1 MMIKPYAPKK
11 AWLASALVFTFLLTT
26 ITSVNAREVK
36 DTPPETHTLSLF
48 DAVTMALK
56 NDPWLSGNQ
65 YQQRAVEAMSIVAGE
80 LPDPQFSIGIANL
93 ATDTFD
99 FGQEPMTQLKV
110 GVSQMFPRGD
120 TRTLKQQQLT
130 HLGGQFPYQRQAR
143 QLRVAETVAKLWF
156 DAYKA
161 KQSIALIERD
171 RALFEQLV
179 DVALA
184 SYSSAMGKT
193 RQQDIIRA
201 QLELTRLDDRLLVL
215 LQDYE
220 ANQQRLSR
228 WLSDNSSGQ
237 YTSAHM
243 PSANLLSPIA
253 GQMPDIGLIHP
264 SLYTQDNAISLTV
277 LAEHFH
283 GHPDI
288 QAIQQKIRA
297 SMTGIEVEKQK
308 YQPEWG
314 VNTSYAYRDDDALGK
329 SRADFFSIGLT
340 LDIPLFTENR
350 QDKEVE
356 SAVATTEAIKTEKIL
371 LLRQLMATFA
381 TAKTQLDRLDQRQ
394 HLYRS
399 QLLPQMVEQAEAS
412 LTAYTNDDG
421 DFAEVV
427 RARIAQLNAKI
438 DVLAIDVERQKT
450 IIGLNALFATNS
462 QQIVS
467 STHKGKIK

>member
-1 MMIKPYAPKK
+1 
-11 AWLASALVFTFLLTT
+11 
-26 ITSVNAREVK
+26 
-36 DTPPETHTLSLF
+36 
-48 DAVTMALK
+48 
-56 NDPWLSGNQ
+56 
-65 YQQRAVEAMSIVAGE
+65 
-80 LPDPQFSIGIANL
+80 
-93 ATDTFD
+93 
-99 FGQEPMTQLKV
+99 MTQLKV

-120 TRTLKQQQLT
+120 TRALKQQQLT
-130 HLGGQFPYQRQAR
+130 LLGSQFPHQRQAR
-143 QLRVAETVAKLWF
+143 QLRVTETVAKLWF

-201 QLELTRLDDRLLVL
+201 QLELTRLDDRLIAL

-220 ANQQRLSR
+220 ANQQMLSR

-237 YTSAHM
+237 YTSAHL
-243 PSANLLSPIA
+243 PSVNLLSPIA
-253 GQMPDIGLIHP
+253 GQMPAIGLIHP
-264 SLYTQDNAISLTV
+264 SLYTQDNAISLNV
-277 LAEHFH
+277 LAEYFH

-308 YQPEWG
+308 YKPEWG

-350 QDKEVE
+350 QDKQVE
-356 SAVATTEAIKTEKIL
+356 SAVATTEAIKTDKIL
-371 LLRQLMATFA
+371 LLRQLMASFA

-427 RARIAQLNAKI
+427 RARIAQLNANI
-438 DVLAIDVERQKT
+438 DALAIDVERQKT